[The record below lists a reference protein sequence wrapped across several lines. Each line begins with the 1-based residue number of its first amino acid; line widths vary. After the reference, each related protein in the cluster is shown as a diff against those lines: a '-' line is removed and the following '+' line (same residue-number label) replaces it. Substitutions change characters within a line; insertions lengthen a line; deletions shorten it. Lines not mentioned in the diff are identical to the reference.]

1 MKKQVSVR
9 DLKDYCERNT
19 PNQITYYTEN
29 QACRNADKALCKL
42 RLHFQVVLI
51 YENPN
56 LVCLKSG
63 ASSICFNGVRFA
75 EIDTEST
82 VLGTILTLYCG
93 NSKASKDA
101 EAYTLILS

>member
-9 DLKDYCERNT
+9 ELKDFCERNS

-29 QACRNADKALCKL
+29 QTCDTAGGLCKL

-56 LVCLKSG
+56 QVYLKSG
-63 ASSICFNGVRFA
+63 MNSVCFNGVRFA

-93 NSKASKDA
+93 SPRSSKPAA
-101 EAYTLILS
+101 AYTIILS

>member
-9 DLKDYCERNT
+9 ELKAYCERNS
-19 PNQITYYTEN
+19 PNQVTYYSEN
-29 QACRNADKALCKL
+29 QAGGKDTGLCKL

-51 YENPN
+51 SENPN

-63 ASSICFNGVRFA
+63 ASSVCFNEVRFA

-82 VLGTILTLYCG
+82 VLGTVLTLYCG
-93 NSKASKDA
+93 NSKASKPS
-101 EAYTLILS
+101 ETHILIMA

>member
-9 DLKDYCERNT
+9 ELKEYCERNS
-19 PNQITYYTEN
+19 PNQVTYCSEN
-29 QACRNADKALCKL
+29 QGGCKGANLCKL
-42 RLHFQVVLI
+42 RLHFQAVLI

-56 LVCLKSG
+56 QVCLQSN
-63 ASSICFNGVRFA
+63 SSSVCFNEVRFA

-93 NSKASKDA
+93 SSRASKPGI
-101 EAYTLILS
+101 AYTLIIS